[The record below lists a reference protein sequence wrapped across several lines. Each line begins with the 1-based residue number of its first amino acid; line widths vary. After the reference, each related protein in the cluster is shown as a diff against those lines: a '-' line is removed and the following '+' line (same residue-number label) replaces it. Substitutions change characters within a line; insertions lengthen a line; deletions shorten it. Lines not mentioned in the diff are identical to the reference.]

1 MAEIGNTTTTTRI
14 TGDYNILPKTPGDTR
29 PPTQISPGE
38 FVPLPT
44 GGAAALGMSI
54 PMMPDGAD
62 LVAMV
67 NALKNAIQET
77 ELKTGAEQAK
87 DIKDQ
92 KTDLAKERLDKLQ
105 EAREEA
111 EKAKKS
117 GLAGEIF
124 GWIAAAAMIIAGAI
138 LVATGVGGALGAAL
152 LVGGITMA
160 VMQTLNSPT
169 LGKAFGLEGNLM
181 DSMLN
186 AIVDSM
192 VDNGL
197 IGEDE
202 KEKMKTVMHAVFTV
216 ILTAVAVAAGTLA
229 GGPLLGLAMATQV
242 MSSFFTPEN
251 LENMGMNEKD
261 APWAALGINIGLA
274 VVGLAAGAGAAK
286 LASSGS
292 QVADASV
299 KATNTAIQT
308 TKELTARIAS
318 AVAGGI
324 SATATIGQGASQ
336 VSTAVIMKEAESLRA
351 QGKEMEAFF
360 LELQAKFDEQKERLQ
375 EIVQQIQENMG
386 IVMSV
391 LNQTDQSAHKINQM
405 I

>member
-1 MAEIGNTTTTTRI
+1 
-14 TGDYNILPKTPGDTR
+14 
-29 PPTQISPGE
+29 
-38 FVPLPT
+38 
-44 GGAAALGMSI
+44 
-54 PMMPDGAD
+54 
-62 LVAMV
+62 
-67 NALKNAIQET
+67 
-77 ELKTGAEQAK
+77 
-87 DIKDQ
+87 
-92 KTDLAKERLDKLQ
+92 
-105 EAREEA
+105 
-111 EKAKKS
+111 
-117 GLAGEIF
+117 
-124 GWIAAAAMIIAGAI
+124 
-138 LVATGVGGALGAAL
+138 
-152 LVGGITMA
+152 
-160 VMQTLNSPT
+160 
-169 LGKAFGLEGNLM
+169 
-181 DSMLN
+181 
-186 AIVDSM
+186 
-192 VDNGL
+192 
-197 IGEDE
+197 
-202 KEKMKTVMHAVFTV
+202 
-216 ILTAVAVAAGTLA
+216 VAAGILA
-229 GGPLLGLAMATQV
+229 GGGPLLGLAMATQV

-251 LENMGMNEKD
+251 LENMGMDEKD

-292 QVADASV
+292 QIADASV

-308 TKELTARIAS
+308 SKEITARIAS

>member
-1 MAEIGNTTTTTRI
+1 MAEVGNTTTTTRI

-77 ELKTGAEQAK
+77 EPKTGAEQAK

-186 AIVDSM
+186 AIVDGM
-192 VDNGL
+192 GL
-197 IGEDE
+197 EGEE
-202 KEKMKTVMHAVFTV
+202 AEKMKTVMHAVFTV

-251 LENMGMNEKD
+251 LEQMGVSKED

>member
-1 MAEIGNTTTTTRI
+1 MAEVGNTTTTTRI
-14 TGDYNILPKTPGDTR
+14 TGDYNILPKLPGDNR

-152 LVGGITMA
+152 LVGGVTML

-251 LENMGMNEKD
+251 LEQMGMSKED

-299 KATNTAIQT
+299 KATKTAIQT
-308 TKELTARIAS
+308 TQELTARIAS

-324 SATATIGQGASQ
+324 SAAATIGQGASQ